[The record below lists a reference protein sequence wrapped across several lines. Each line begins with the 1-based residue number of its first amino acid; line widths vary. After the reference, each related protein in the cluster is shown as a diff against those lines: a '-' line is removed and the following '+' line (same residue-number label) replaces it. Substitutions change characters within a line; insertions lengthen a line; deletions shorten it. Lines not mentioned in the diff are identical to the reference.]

1 MARRLGDNVM
11 LSKLEVLKQIKIGER
26 VAEEEADELVRYFV
40 ETDQWHQM
48 RSGEIDV
55 VYGAKGSGKS
65 ALYTLLAKKENE
77 LFDSGILIAPA
88 ENVRGATV
96 FRSIVSDPPP
106 SELSFI
112 YLWKIYCLILI
123 AKTLREYGVA
133 EGNAKPLISA
143 LEKTSLLP
151 TTDSLSAMFRA
162 VTTYVKGWL
171 NKDTKSVEYALSIDP
186 MTGAPTITRKTE
198 FGGVSEAQNLSD
210 IPVEELLEVAGTALD
225 KAGLRVWLL
234 FDRLD
239 VAFAESPVLERNA
252 LRALFRAY
260 NDLKAYPA
268 IGMKVFVRDDIW
280 RKITAGGFT
289 EASHI
294 TKSVH
299 IVWGEEGLL
308 NLLVLRL
315 LNNPAF
321 VEYAGINPSDVKL
334 DYAKQRDLFYM
345 LVPAQVDTG
354 KNPETFSWIVSRTT
368 DASGKCVPREVI
380 HLFEVAKDLQILKLE
395 RGGNEPEG
403 MELFERAAFKE
414 ALPTVSKVRYEQTLL
429 AEYPDMLEFLQK
441 LEGEKSEQSI
451 STLSHLWNVEPEQTA
466 QIARRLSDIGF
477 FEIRGTKDDPSFWVP
492 FIYRSALNLIQGKA
506 ED

>member
-1 MARRLGDNVM
+1 MQGRLGDNGM

-26 VAEEEADELVRYFV
+26 VAEEEADELVGYFV

-65 ALYTLLAKKENE
+65 ALYTLLVKKENE

-123 AKTLREYGVA
+123 AKTLREYGIA
-133 EGNAKPLISA
+133 EGNAKPLINA
-143 LEKTSLLP
+143 LEKASLLP
-151 TTDSLSAMFRA
+151 ITDSLSAMFRA

-171 NKDTKSVEYALSIDP
+171 NKDTKSVEYALSIDS

-198 FGGVSEAQNLSD
+198 FENVSEAQNLSD
-210 IPVEELLEVAGTALD
+210 IPVEELLEVAGTALK

-239 VAFAESPVLERNA
+239 VAFAESPALERNA

-299 IVWGEEGLL
+299 IAWGEEGLL

-321 VEYAGINPSDVKL
+321 VEYAGIDPNDVKL
-334 DYAKQRDLFYM
+334 DYAKQRDLFYT

-380 HLFEVAKDLQILKLE
+380 HLFEVAKDLQISKLE

-403 MELFERAAFKE
+403 TELFERAAFKE

-429 AEYPDMLEFLQK
+429 AEYPDMLEFFQK

-451 STLSHLWNVEPEQTA
+451 STLSHLWNAEPEQTA